1 MSYDRQFERDAQA
14 WLELGPSTAP
24 TRAVDSALLT
34 IQKTP
39 QQRDLRGPWRFPHL
53 TIQFRFA
60 VAAAVGLLAIGGL
73 LILRNPQS
81 QIGHPVPSPTTV
93 ESPSPSPVS
102 AAALQATWAS
112 IGRRPMP
119 GVLDNPIAFSIDS
132 AILRIPQWHVDVD
145 STWSLVDNGSHLLLN
160 FQATFEGL
168 DSHLTG
174 QRWDCQIGDE
184 GIYSFNLSEDG
195 ATLTLNPVT
204 DPCAPRTALLAGGW
218 TRWACPDP
226 FDCRVVSEQSPGR
239 HVAPIF
245 KPFDTSGGQF
255 AYTLPAGWGTVSVP
269 PSWPQTEWP
278 TEVNLGKLDAPDQS
292 AVDVY
297 SRVDVRSSDP
307 IPDSDPIECRTS
319 APDAGA
325 TPADVAAWLSAVDGL
340 EVSPA
345 TPVTIGGLSGVMV
358 DLSLTAGWTNQCETS
373 QVNGGPPTY
382 DAPRYLFFDPVTVSN
397 EGLDVIVDDR
407 ARYILLDGGAGQTLL
422 IRVQTPG
429 QAAFD
434 ALIADVMPV
443 IESFEFIPD

>member
-1 MSYDRQFERDAQA
+1 
-14 WLELGPSTAP
+14 
-24 TRAVDSALLT
+24 
-34 IQKTP
+34 
-39 QQRDLRGPWRFPHL
+39 
-53 TIQFRFA
+53 
-60 VAAAVGLLAIGGL
+60 
-73 LILRNPQS
+73 
-81 QIGHPVPSPTTV
+81 
-93 ESPSPSPVS
+93 
-102 AAALQATWAS
+102 
-112 IGRRPMP
+112 
-119 GVLDNPIAFSIDS
+119 
-132 AILRIPQWHVDVD
+132 
-145 STWSLVDNGSHLLLN
+145 
-160 FQATFEGL
+160 
-168 DSHLTG
+168 
-174 QRWDCQIGDE
+174 
-184 GIYSFNLSEDG
+184 
-195 ATLTLNPVT
+195 
-204 DPCAPRTALLAGGW
+204 
-218 TRWACPDP
+218 
-226 FDCRVVSEQSPGR
+226 VV
-239 HVAPIF
+239 
-245 KPFDTSGGQF
+245 
-255 AYTLPAGWGTVSVP
+255 
-269 PSWPQTEWP
+269 
-278 TEVNLGKLDAPDQS
+278 
-292 AVDVY
+292 
-297 SRVDVRSSDP
+297 VRSSDP